1 MMLVI
6 VSLLIRTESV
16 SVVPEPSPQS
26 AERQSE
32 QYVTEAADTE
42 ESALCDANN
51 SSASDHEDYVAAV
64 PQPSPQSAERQNEQY
79 KMSNMSLRPQIQ
91 KSQLCVMQIILQLQ
105 IMRIL

>member
-32 QYVTEAADTE
+32 QYVTEATE